1 MATKK
6 LKQAVIT
13 LIGCGNAVTLTAT
26 DTVADPQA
34 TYALDAFGREDMM
47 DFKNGDNEYFV
58 PFHAVDHIVVTETEA
73 EVEDKP
79 TPYGCCPDG
88 TAGGSVVGC

>member
-47 DFKNGDNEYFV
+47 HFTYVDTDTETGEKHEYFV
-58 PFHAVDHIVVTETEA
+58 PFHAVDHIVVTESEA
-73 EVEDKP
+73 EVADKP
-79 TPYGCCPDG
+79 SPYGC
-88 TAGGSVVGC
+88 

>member
-6 LKQAVIT
+6 LKSAEIT
-13 LIGCGNAVTLTAT
+13 LIGCSEATLTAS
-26 DTVADPQA
+26 DTA
-34 TYALDAFGREDMM
+34 TEPNAKYALDAFSVENMM
-47 DFKNGDNEYFV
+47 HFANGDNEYYV
-58 PFHAVDHIVVTETEA
+58 PFHAVDHIVVTETET
-73 EVEDKP
+73 EVADKP